1 MSVCHRKRYL
11 FATRTLRDVY
21 RFLILSFFASLCLPG
36 SSFSQTI
43 DLTLERA
50 VGIAM
55 ENSYRIRRLELG
67 IERTRLFLQ
76 ARRAQL
82 RSSVSLELK
91 SPEFEKLSDYKW
103 NSTLQ
108 RDEIVRQ
115 NTRLWEAEV
124 SVSQPV
130 ILFGYPTNGYLSL
143 NSRTYRYN
151 QREDDTDDTTWYNRY
166 FIRYEQPILQPNFLK
181 NNITKAELDLEG
193 ENLRYISDQVDLIDD
208 ISDDYFDLFEETYR
222 SKIYANQVEDLE
234 RVLDIAETVSD
245 DDPNRKIELLQV
257 QLELGNAR
265 ERLLRNRSRV
275 RSETERLRGN
285 IGLHKDALV
294 TLDPEI
300 DIRPLEVNTEE
311 AIRYGLSL
319 RPRLRELEIRKKKE
333 EIDLDNTR
341 GRNAFHLNLELT
353 YGMEKQDE
361 VFNNL
366 WSQYDNSYSVSVEAY
381 IPIWDWG
388 RRKMLI
394 AADRISLRRSEL
406 AIEEFQE
413 KVVTD
418 IHNAIEDLQ
427 EFQRRAL
434 TMEAHLETSE
444 SLTEASIE
452 QYDEGKMALQDL
464 LRSISTQAET
474 GRSFLD
480 AYLGYRKS
488 ILSLMTKT
496 YYDFEFDQPLIER
509 FQVRHAQ

>member
-1 MSVCHRKRYL
+1 
-11 FATRTLRDVY
+11 
-21 RFLILSFFASLCLPG
+21 
-36 SSFSQTI
+36 
-43 DLTLERA
+43 
-50 VGIAM
+50 M

-76 ARRAQL
+76 ARQAQL
-82 RSSVSLELK
+82 KSSVSLELK
-91 SPEFEKLSDYKW
+91 SPEFEKVSDYKW

-108 RDEIVRQ
+108 RDQIVRR
-115 NTRLWEAEV
+115 NTRLWEAEL
-124 SVSQPV
+124 SVRQPM

-151 QREDDTDDTTWYNRY
+151 QREGDDDDTTWYNRY
-166 FIRYEQPILQPNFLK
+166 FVRYKQPILQPNFLK
-181 NNITKAELDLEG
+181 NNIIEAKLDLEG
-193 ENLRYISDQVDLIDD
+193 ENLRFISDQVDLIDD
-208 ISDDYFDLFEETYR
+208 ISDDYFDVFEGAYR
-222 SKIYANQVEDLE
+222 SRIYANQIEDLE
-234 RVLDIAETVSD
+234 RVLDIAETVAD
-245 DDPNRKIELLQV
+245 DDPDRKIELLQV

-265 ERLLRNRSRV
+265 ERLLRNRSSV

-285 IGLHKDALV
+285 IGLNKDASV

-300 DIRPLEVNTEE
+300 EIRPLEVNAEQ

-319 RPRLRELEIRKKKE
+319 RPRLRNLEIQKIKE

-361 VFNNL
+361 VFNDL

-381 IPIWDWG
+381 VPIWDWG
-388 RRKMLI
+388 RRKALI
-394 AADRISLRRSEL
+394 AADKISLRRSEL
-406 AIEEFQE
+406 AIEEFRK

-418 IHNAIEDLQ
+418 IHNAIENLQ
-427 EFQRRAL
+427 EYQRRAL
-434 TMEAHLETSE
+434 TMEEHLETAE

-452 QYDEGKMALQDL
+452 QYEEGKMALQDL
-464 LRSISTQAET
+464 LRSISTQTET

-488 ILSLMTKT
+488 ILSLMART

-509 FQVRHAQ
+509 FQVRYSQ